1 MHRRDFAF
9 DQRLIRLSLF
19 ALVIGVLSTASAWLL
34 LAAIR
39 LFTNL
44 FFFQSLSLVDR
55 SPATHHLG
63 AWVIAV
69 PAIGGLIVGLMCR
82 YGTEK
87 IRGHGIPEA
96 LEAILVWEE
105 PDVPKGRGAEAV
117 VLGNRHRQWRAVRRR
132 RVRSS

>member
-44 FFFQSLSLVDR
+44 FFFQTLSLADR
-55 SPATHHLG
+55 SPADHQLG
-63 AWVIAV
+63 AWVILV
-69 PAIGGLIVGLMCR
+69 PALGGLIVGLMCR
-82 YGTEK
+82 LWHREDSRARHS
-87 IRGHGIPEA
+87 RGARGDP
-96 LEAILVWEE
+96 VRQE
-105 PDVPKGRGAEAV
+105 PHVAEGGGAEAAV
-117 VLGNRHRQWRAVRRR
+117 IGNRHRQRWPLRC
-132 RVRSS
+132 